1 MLTLAKIQNTK
12 PGAKPIRLFDGRG
25 LYLEIAP
32 SGSRWWRFKYRFADK
47 EKRISLGVFPE
58 VGLKLARD
66 KRDEVRKQMAAGID
80 PSAARKAKKLEI
92 IETTENT
99 FEAVALEW
107 YEKRRI
113 GWEQDYAD
121 KLLRRLQ
128 ANVFPWIG
136 ARQIRQITAPELLS
150 VLRRVEARGV
160 IETAHRILNYCGG
173 IFRYAIA
180 TGRAERDMAADLRGA
195 LPPSIAKHLAAI
207 TDPAAVG
214 ELLGAIDGYT
224 GSNVTR
230 CAMQL
235 APLVFVRPGELSQA
249 EWSEFNE
256 DLTEWRIPADRMKMK
271 ARHIVPLSTQAAAI
285 LKEIRP
291 LTGHGRYVFPGEVS
305 RLRPMSN
312 NTVNAGLRR
321 LGYSGAEMTGHGFRS
336 MASTLLNEQGWN
348 RDAIERQLAHSER
361 NSVRAAY
368 NYAEF
373 LPERRRMMQAWADY
387 IDSLKAA
394 AAARGLRSVASPAQ
408 PMRVRK
414 ISADNRRSGG
424 IEQVK

>member
-1 MLTLAKIQNTK
+1 MLTLLKIQNTK
-12 PGAKPIRLFDGRG
+12 PGVKPIRLFDGRG

-66 KRDEVRKQMAAGID
+66 KRDEVRKQVAAGID
-80 PSAARKAKKLEI
+80 PSAARKAQRLQV
-92 IETTENT
+92 IENAENS

-107 YEKRRI
+107 YEKRKN
-113 GWEQDYAD
+113 GWERDYAD

-128 ANVFPWIG
+128 SNVFPWIG
-136 ARQIRQITAPELLS
+136 ARPIRQLTAPELLS

-180 TGRAERDMAADLRGA
+180 TGRAERDIAADLRGA
-195 LPPSIAKHLAAI
+195 LRPSIVKHLAAI
-207 TDPAAVG
+207 TDPAAAG
-214 ELLGAIDGYT
+214 ALLRAIDGYA
-224 GSNVTR
+224 GSNITR
-230 CAMQL
+230 YAMQL
-235 APLVFVRPGELSQA
+235 APLVFVRPGELRKA
-249 EWSEFNE
+249 EWSEFTNE
-256 DLTEWRIPADRMKMK
+256 LTEWRIPPDRMKMN
-271 ARHIVPLSTQAAAI
+271 ARHIVPLSTQATAI
-285 LKEIRP
+285 LEEIWP
-291 LTGHGRYVFPGEVS
+291 LTGRGRYVFPGEVS

-336 MASTLLNEQGWN
+336 MASTLLNELGWN

-387 IDSLKAA
+387 LDSLKAA
-394 AAARGLRSVASPAQ
+394 PVFDPVPGPSSL
-408 PMRVRK
+408 
-414 ISADNRRSGG
+414 NT
-424 IEQVK
+424 